1 LSRKADMLVLSRKRD
16 EAIVI
21 EGGIRITVLRIRGS
35 QVQIGIEAPKE
46 VTIRRSELEGSE
58 AKAAVAA

>member
-1 LSRKADMLVLSRKRD
+1 MLVLSRKRD